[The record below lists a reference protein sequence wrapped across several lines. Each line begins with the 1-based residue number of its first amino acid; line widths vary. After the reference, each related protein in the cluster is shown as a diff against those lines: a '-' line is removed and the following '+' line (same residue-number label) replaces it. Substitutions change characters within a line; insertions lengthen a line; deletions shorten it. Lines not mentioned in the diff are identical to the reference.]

1 MPFALGLA
9 VASRRRRHQWF
20 VFEEHRHR
28 LTKSLSDLNGTD
40 PYIHERHPEG
50 VLRELTN
57 ALVRRRHRPTA
68 AQLRDVYEDVRRA
81 ARTIRRELQTD
92 DLVEARA
99 FDELTVA
106 GRASAKA
113 RIPSLRKTQASRT

>member
-1 MPFALGLA
+1 
-9 VASRRRRHQWF
+9 
-20 VFEEHRHR
+20 
-28 LTKSLSDLNGTD
+28 
-40 PYIHERHPEG
+40 
-50 VLRELTN
+50 
-57 ALVRRRHRPTA
+57 
-68 AQLRDVYEDVRRA
+68 VRRA